1 MKKLHKRLLA
11 LLLAAVVLA
20 SGVQAL
26 AEDADTLS
34 IRTADDLVKLAESCA
49 LDTWSQGKTVE
60 LLADISL
67 DGVDFAPIPTFG
79 GVFLGNGHTISGLSL
94 SGKYSHAGLFA
105 EIQESGRVKNL
116 TVSGTLNISG
126 SCEAA
131 GGIAGV
137 NRGAI
142 ISCSFSGSV
151 SGSVNT
157 GAIAGQNSQTGS
169 IQNCRTAGS
178 VAGSRS
184 TGGIA
189 GSNLGLIAN
198 GVNASYVN
206 TVSSDATFS
215 VQDISVDVSFDLS
228 KLSTQDTAVA
238 ATDTGG
244 IAGYS
249 SGILRSCSNEGVV
262 GYPHVGYNVGG
273 VAGRSCGYVASCS
286 NRGEVYGRKDVGGI
300 IGQMEPYLE
309 LNVENSTLAKMEQQ
323 LLELSDLIDKTADDA
338 QGGAGGISSRLNKMS
353 GYVGNAINEAGDI
366 SVSIGGSGQIDGEA
380 NGDAGLNVD
389 VSIPPLDVD
398 IDGSHSENGSVSGS
412 VEIIATPDL
421 SGLTAAINGIGS
433 QLSLLNGAVSGA
445 AGTVADDIRAINEK
459 FNELSETMFD
469 AIFTIGSADG
479 DILSDTSAVDIELV
493 RLGKVTGCQ
502 NDADVSGDINIG
514 GIAGTM
520 AIEYEY
526 DPEDDIASNLSA
538 EYKREYEMKAILT
551 SCENTGSVDARRS
564 CAGGVAGRQDL
575 GIITSCRGFGDVTSE
590 SGSYSG
596 GVVGLTSATVRSC
609 WAKCTVSGAKYT
621 GGIVGSGV
629 SEALTGSGSTVAG
642 CVSMVDIR
650 DAQQYY
656 GAVSGADAGEYLENL
671 FVSDTL
677 AGIDGRSYSGR
688 AEPVSY
694 NDMLALDGV
703 PDAMKTFSLRFV
715 ADDVTVSSLR
725 FAYGDSFGEDTFP
738 EIPEKD
744 GCYAEWDTTELSD
757 LHFDTVV
764 TAVYHTNVTAVA
776 SAETR
781 DDGRAVLFAEGS
793 FDDTALVHATAEDA
807 SGEAL
812 LDSLEVSSQALPW
825 YARLFSPV
833 HGGIVEQRHITLP
846 DDGAAAHTVH
856 YLPPEIRI
864 GELDMYVLRSGSW
877 ERIDTEAF
885 GSYVSFDIDGTEAD
899 IAAVSIIP
907 ARWIWCAGGALL
919 LICILILVI
928 ALNGHRKR
936 KAKRAAAKAAEAP
949 EGEAEP
955 AAAEKKP
962 RKKGHFLLLLLPLL
976 AALAAA
982 GVLLVPR
989 VCERI
994 APYRALDALTRETVL
1009 SMNVSVS
1016 ASHDGDTETLNVPV
1030 AVKTVDSRR
1039 IARTEIEGVPLYFSE
1054 NKLILENGTAYS
1066 LGDTLPD
1073 YAQLLPDIAALCR
1086 EAEFSADGEHETVE
1100 LTGSDAAMLLTYLAP
1115 ETAQRASVT
1124 DDARVSLTLSDG
1136 AVKSLSVSAAGQL
1149 TDGAPFTLDAV
1160 IDGITASADFEIPE
1174 AVSRA
1179 AAKGSTG
1186 DLTEVTGDLINVI
1199 SAWHELQNRESAAAE
1214 LTVSAH
1220 GGPLVLRT
1228 AFDLAAWQS
1237 GDGRVHGVGKSG
1249 LWLYTDGTTVVTAS
1263 GKRLSSGD
1271 MLTESAAK
1279 LPEALYL
1286 ACLNGDV
1293 TAAKHA
1299 DGSAVYTLML
1309 SGSDAAELA
1318 ELLAPDMGSLDSS
1331 FAYGTAKLTVSN
1343 GKIVSL
1349 ALSCTGTV
1357 KVAFTEAP
1365 LTVSA
1370 EIALG
1375 DESAGE
1381 LPGAV
1386 TDALDI

>member
-11 LLLAAVVLA
+11 LLLAAVLLA

-26 AEDADTLS
+26 AEDTDTIS

-49 LDTWSQGKTVE
+49 LDTWSQVKTVE

-67 DGVDFAPIPTFG
+67 DGMDFAPIPTFG

-116 TVSGTLNISG
+116 TVTGSLNISG

-137 NRGAI
+137 NRGTI

-157 GAIAGQNSQTGS
+157 GAIAGQNAQTGS
-169 IQNCRTAGS
+169 IQNCRAAGS

-198 GVNASYVN
+198 SVNTSYVN
-206 TVSSDATFS
+206 TASSDTTFS

-273 VAGRSCGYVASCS
+273 VAGRSCGYAASCS

-323 LLELSDLIDKTADDA
+323 LQELSDLIDKTADDA

-398 IDGSHSENGSVSGS
+398 INGSHSENGSISSS
-412 VEIIATPDL
+412 VEIIAAPDL

-469 AIFTIGSADG
+469 AIFTIGTADS
-479 DILSDTSAVDIELV
+479 DILSDTSAIDIELV
-493 RLGKVTGCQ
+493 RLGKVTGCR

-551 SCENTGSVDARRS
+551 LCENTGSVDARRS
-564 CAGGVAGRQDL
+564 CAGGVAGRQEL

-590 SGSYSG
+590 TGSYAG
-596 GVVGLTSATVRSC
+596 GVAGLTSATVRSC
-609 WAKCTVSGAKYT
+609 WAKCTVSGAKYA

-656 GAVSGADAGEYLENL
+656 GAVSGANTGEYLENL

-677 AGIDGRSYSGR
+677 AGIDGRSYSGL

-694 NDMLALDGV
+694 SDMLALDGV

-715 ADDVTVSSLR
+715 ADDETVSSLT
-725 FAYGDSFGEDTFP
+725 FSYGDSFGEDTFP
-738 EIPEKD
+738 EIPAKD
-744 GCYAEWDTTELSD
+744 GCYAEWDTTELRD

-776 SAETR
+776 SEETR

-812 LDSLEVSSQALPW
+812 LDSLEASSQALPW

-846 DDGAAAHTVH
+846 DDGAATHTVH
-856 YLPPEIRI
+856 YLPPEIRV

-877 ERIDTEAF
+877 ERVETEEF

-899 IAAVSIIP
+899 IAAVSVIP

-919 LICILILVI
+919 LVCILILVI

-949 EGEAEP
+949 EGETEP
-955 AAAEKKP
+955 AAEKKP
-962 RKKGHFLLLLLPLL
+962 RKKGRFLLWLLPLL
-976 AALAAA
+976 AALTAA

-994 APYRALDALTRETVL
+994 APYRALDALIQETAL

-1016 ASHDGDTETLNVPV
+1016 ASLGGDTETLNVPV

-1039 IARTEIEGVPLYFSE
+1039 IACAEIEGVPLYFSE

-1073 YAQLLPDIAALCR
+1073 YAELLPDIAALCR
-1086 EAEFSADGEHETVE
+1086 DAEFTADGEHETVE
-1100 LTGSDAAMLLTYLAP
+1100 LTGSDAAKLLTYLAP

-1124 DDARVSLTLSDG
+1124 DDARVSLMLSDG

-1149 TDGAPFTLDAV
+1149 TNGAPITLDAV
-1160 IDGITASADFEIPE
+1160 ISGITAGADFEIPE

-1179 AAKGSTG
+1179 AAKESAD
-1186 DLTEVTGDLINVI
+1186 DLTEITDDLINVI
-1199 SAWHELQNRESAAAE
+1199 SAWHELQSRESAAAE
-1214 LTVSAH
+1214 LSVSAS

-1228 AFDLAAWQS
+1228 AFDLAAWQT
-1237 GDGRVHGVGKSG
+1237 DCRRVYGVGKSG
-1249 LWLYTDGTTVVTAS
+1249 IWLYTDGTTVTTAS
-1263 GKRLSSGD
+1263 GERLSSGD
-1271 MLTESAAK
+1271 TLTESAAK

-1299 DGSAVYTLML
+1299 DGSAVYTLTL

-1331 FAYGTAKLTVSN
+1331 FSYGTAKLTVSD
-1343 GKIVSL
+1343 GEIISL

-1357 KVAFTEAP
+1357 KVALTEAP

-1370 EIALG
+1370 EIAPTG
-1375 DESAGE
+1375 EGAGA
-1381 LPGAV
+1381 LPAAV

>member
-1 MKKLHKRLLA
+1 MKKFHKRLLS
-11 LLLAAVVLA
+11 LLSAAVLLT
-20 SGVQAL
+20 SGTAAL
-26 AEDADTLS
+26 AVDADTLS
-34 IRTADDLVKLAESCA
+34 IRTADDLVKLSESCA

-79 GVFLGNGHTISGLSL
+79 GEFRGNGHTISGFSL

-105 EIQESGRVKNL
+105 EIQARGSVKDL
-116 TVSGTLNISG
+116 TVTGSLDISG

-131 GGIAGV
+131 GGIAAV

-142 ISCSFSGSV
+142 HSCSFSGSV

-157 GAIAGQNSQTGS
+157 GAIAGQNMQTGS
-169 IQNCRTAGS
+169 IQNCRAAGA
-178 VAGSRS
+178 VTGSRS

-189 GSNLGLIAN
+189 GSNLGLISAS
-198 GVNASYVN
+198 VNTSYVN
-206 TVSSDATFS
+206 TASSDTVFS
-215 VQDISVDVSFDLS
+215 VQDISVDTSFDLS
-228 KLSTQDTAVA
+228 RLSTQETAAA

-249 SGILRSCSNEGVV
+249 SGVLRSCSNEGVV

-273 VAGRSCGYVASCS
+273 IAGRSCGYVAACT

-300 IGQMEPYLE
+300 LGQMEPYLE
-309 LNVENSTLAKMEQQ
+309 CSVENSTLAKMEQQ
-323 LLELSDLIDKTADDA
+323 LQELSELINKTAGDA
-338 QGGAGGISSRLNKMS
+338 QGGSGAISSRLSSMGSDVN
-353 GYVGNAINEAGDI
+353 NALDKIGDMDLP
-366 SVSIGGSGQIDGEA
+366 IGGDAEPPDM
-380 NGDAGLNVD
+380 NGTELPEPSLPDWEEPSEPSLPE
-389 VSIPPLDVD
+389 IPT
-398 IDGSHSENGSVSGS
+398 IT
-412 VEIIATPDL
+412 TPDL
-421 SGLTAAINGIGS
+421 SGLVSAVNHIGS
-433 QLSLLNGAVSGA
+433 QLSMLNGAVSGA

-479 DILSDTSAVDIELV
+479 DILSDTSAVDMDLV
-493 RLGKVTGCQ
+493 RLGKVTACRNEAG
-502 NDADVSGDINIG
+502 VSGDINAG

-575 GIITSCRGFGDVTSE
+575 GIITSCRGFGAVTSE
-590 SGSYSG
+590 NGSYAG
-596 GVVGLTSATVRSC
+596 GVAGLTSATVRSC
-609 WAKCTVSGAKYT
+609 WAKCTVSGAKYA

-656 GAVSGADAGEYLENL
+656 GAVSGADAGEFLENL

-694 NDMLALDGV
+694 DDMLALDGV

-715 ADDVTVSSLR
+715 AGEETVSSLT
-725 FAYGDSFGEDTFP
+725 FSYGDSFGADVYP
-738 EIPEKD
+738 EIPARD
-744 GCYAEWDTTELSD
+744 GCYAEWDTSELVQ

-764 TAVYHTNVTAVA
+764 TAVYHTNVVAVA

-781 DDGRAVLFAEGS
+781 DDGRPVLFAEGS
-793 FDDTALVHATAEDA
+793 FDDTAAVSAAAEDA

-812 LDSLEVSSQALPW
+812 LDSLEASSQALPW

-833 HGGIVEQRHITLP
+833 HGGIVEQRRITLP

-856 YLPPEIRI
+856 YLPPEIRV
-864 GELDMYVLRSGSW
+864 GELDMYVLKNGNW
-877 ERIDTEAF
+877 ERVATEDF
-885 GSYVSFDIDGTEAD
+885 GSYISFSIDGTEAD
-899 IAAVSIIP
+899 IAAVSVIP
-907 ARWIWCAGGALL
+907 ARWIWCAGGALFL
-919 LICILILVI
+919 VCVLILAA
-928 ALNGHRKR
+928 ALNGHRK
-936 KAKRAAAKAAEAP
+936 KKGKKPAVKTAEPA
-949 EGEAEP
+949 ESTAEP
-955 AAAEKKP
+955 AAGKKP
-962 RKKGHFLLLLLPLL
+962 RKKGRFLLWLLPLL
-976 AALAAA
+976 AALTAA
-982 GVLLVPR
+982 GLLLAPR
-989 VCERI
+989 VYERI
-994 APYRALDALTRETVL
+994 TPYRALDALCRETEL
-1009 SMNVSVS
+1009 SMHAAVSVTL
-1016 ASHDGDTETLNVPV
+1016 DGDTTSVDVPV
-1030 AVKTVDSRR
+1030 SVKTADGCR
-1039 IARTEIEGVPLYFSE
+1039 IARAEIEGVPLYFSE
-1054 NKLILENGTAYS
+1054 DTVILENGTAYS
-1066 LGDTLPD
+1066 LGEALPD
-1073 YAQLLPDIAALCR
+1073 YAQLLPNIAALCR
-1086 EAEFSADGEHETVE
+1086 GAEFSSDAEGGTVE
-1100 LTGSDAAMLLTYLAP
+1100 LTGSDAVKLLAYLAP
-1115 ETAQRASVT
+1115 DAAQRTAEAT
-1124 DDARVSLTLSDG
+1124 NARISLSLSDG
-1136 AVKSLSVSAAGQL
+1136 AVRSFSVSAAGQL
-1149 TDGAPFTLDAV
+1149 TNGAPFALDATF
-1160 IDGITASADFEIPE
+1160 DGISTGADFAVPE

-1179 AAKGSTG
+1179 AAKESAA
-1186 DLTEVTGDLINVI
+1186 DLPVITNDLIDVI
-1199 SAWHELQNRESAAAE
+1199 SAWHELKSRESAAAE
-1214 LTVSAH
+1214 LAVSAR
-1220 GGPLVLRT
+1220 GGPLALST
-1228 AFDLAAWQS
+1228 AFDLSVWQS
-1237 GDGRVHGVGKSG
+1237 GSGRVYGVGKRG
-1249 LWLYTDGTTVVTAS
+1249 LWLYTDGTAVVTAS
-1263 GKRLSSGD
+1263 GENLASGD
-1271 MLTESAAK
+1271 ATTESAAK

-1299 DGSAVYTLML
+1299 DGSAVYTLTL
-1309 SGSDAAELA
+1309 SGRDAAELA
-1318 ELLAPDMGSLDSS
+1318 ALLAPDMVSFDSS
-1331 FAYGTAKLTVSN
+1331 FSYGSAQLSVSD

-1357 KVAFTEAP
+1357 KVALTEAP

-1370 EIALG
+1370 EIVLG
-1375 DESAGE
+1375 NESAGE

-1386 TDALDI
+1386 ANALNT

>member
-1 MKKLHKRLLA
+1 MKLHKKILS
-11 LLLAAVVLA
+11 LLLAVLVLS
-20 SGVQAL
+20 SGAAAL
-26 AEDADTLS
+26 ADDAGTVS
-34 IRTADDLVKLAESCA
+34 IRTADDLVKLSESCA

-67 DGVDFAPIPTFG
+67 DNADFTPIPTFG
-79 GVFLGNGHTISGLSL
+79 GTFHGNGHTISGLSI

-105 EIQESGRVKNL
+105 EIQETGSVKNL
-116 TVSGTLNISG
+116 TVTGLLELTG

-142 ISCSFSGSV
+142 LSCSFSGSV

-157 GAIAGQNSQTGS
+157 GGIAGQNAQTGS
-169 IQNCRTAGS
+169 IQNCRAAGS

-198 GVNASYVN
+198 CVNTSYVN
-206 TVSSDATFS
+206 TASSDTTFS

-228 KLSTQDTAVA
+228 RLSTQETAVA
-238 ATDTGG
+238 AADTGG

-323 LLELSDLIDKTADDA
+323 LQELSDLINKTADDA
-338 QGGAGGISSRLNKMS
+338 QGGSGAVSSRLNSM
-353 GYVGNAINEAGDI
+353 AGDVNNALDKI
-366 SVSIGGSGQIDGEA
+366 GDIDLPIGGDTELPEIPEPTLPDPDELPEPGELP
-380 NGDAGLNVD
+380 DPEL
-389 VSIPPLDVD
+389 PD
-398 IDGSHSENGSVSGS
+398 IDFPT
-412 VEIIATPDL
+412 ITTPDL
-421 SGLTAAINGIGS
+421 SGLVSAINHIGS
-433 QLSLLNGAVSGA
+433 QLAMLNGAVSGA
-445 AGTVADDIRAINEK
+445 AGTVADDVRAINEK

-469 AIFTIGSADG
+469 AIFTIGTADG
-479 DILSDTSAVDIELV
+479 DILSDTSAVDIGLV
-493 RLGKVTGCQ
+493 RLGKVTGCR
-502 NDADVSGDINIG
+502 NDAGVSGDINVG
-514 GIAGTM
+514 GVAGTM

-526 DPEDDIASNLSA
+526 DPEDDISSNLSA
-538 EYKREYEMKAILT
+538 EYKREYEMKAVLT
-551 SCENTGSVDARRS
+551 LCENAGSVDARRS

-590 SGSYSG
+590 SGSYAG
-596 GVVGLTSATVRSC
+596 GIAGLTSATVRSC
-609 WAKCTVSGAKYT
+609 WAKCTVSGAKYA

-642 CVSMVDIR
+642 CVSMVEIR

-656 GAVSGADAGEYLENL
+656 GAISGADAGEFLENL

-694 NDMLALDGV
+694 KAMLALDGV
-703 PDAMKTFSLRFV
+703 PDEMSIFSLRFV
-715 ADDVTVSSLR
+715 ADGETVSSLT
-725 FAYGDSFGEDTFP
+725 FSYGDSFGAEVYP
-738 EIPEKD
+738 EIPAKD
-744 GCYAEWDTTELSD
+744 GCYAEWDTTELKA

-781 DDGRAVLFAEGS
+781 DDGRPVLFALGS
-793 FDDTALVHATAEDA
+793 FDDTSVVSAAAEDA

-812 LDSLEVSSQALPW
+812 LDSLEASSQALPW

-846 DDGAAAHTVH
+846 EDGAAAHTVH

-864 GELDMYVLRSGSW
+864 GELDMYVLRNGSW
-877 ERIDTEAF
+877 ERVETEEF
-885 GSYVSFDIDGTEAD
+885 GSYVSFDVDGTEAD

-907 ARWIWCAGGALL
+907 ARWLWGAFGALFL
-919 LICILILVI
+919 VCVLIL
-928 ALNGHRKR
+928 ALALKGRR
-936 KAKRAAAKAAEAP
+936 SRRAKRAAAESAAAAAVSAESEP
-949 EGEAEP
+949 ESVP
-955 AAAEKKP
+955 AEKKP
-962 RKKGHFLLLLLPLL
+962 RKKGRFLLWLLPLL
-976 AALAAA
+976 AVIAAA

-994 APYRALDALTRETVL
+994 APYRALDALTREPEL

-1016 ASHDGDTETLNVPV
+1016 AALDGSDSQSAAVPV
-1030 AVKTVDSRR
+1030 TVKTVDGRR
-1039 IARTEIEGVPLYFSE
+1039 IACAEIEGVPLFFSE
-1054 NKLILENGTAYS
+1054 DKLILENGTAYA
-1066 LGDTLPD
+1066 LGETMPD
-1073 YAQLLPDIAALCR
+1073 YADLLPDIAALCR
-1086 EAEFSADGEHETVE
+1086 GAAFTADGARETVV
-1100 LTGSDAAMLLTYLAP
+1100 LTGSDAAELLAYLVP
-1115 ETAQRASVT
+1115 ETAERALVT
-1124 DDARVSLTLSDG
+1124 DARVSLSLSGG
-1136 AVKSLSVSAAGQL
+1136 AIQSLSVSAAGEL
-1149 TDGAPFTLDAV
+1149 TDGTAFTLDAR
-1160 IDGITASADFEIPE
+1160 IDGITAGVDLEIPE
-1174 AVSRA
+1174 VVSRA
-1179 AAKGSTG
+1179 AAKESAAG
-1186 DLTEVTGDLINVI
+1186 LTEISDDLIDVI
-1199 SAWHELQNRESAAAE
+1199 SAWHELKSRESAAAE
-1214 LTVSAH
+1214 LTISAR
-1220 GGPLVLRT
+1220 GGPLALST
-1228 AFDLAAWQS
+1228 AFDVSVWQTD
-1237 GDGRVHGVGKSG
+1237 GGRVCGVGKSG
-1249 LWLYTDGTTVVTAS
+1249 LRLYTDGTTVVTAS
-1263 GKRLSSGD
+1263 GEALTSGD
-1271 MLTESAAK
+1271 TLTESAAK
-1279 LPEALYL
+1279 LPEVLYL

-1293 TAAKHA
+1293 TAAKTVN
-1299 DGSAVYTLML
+1299 GKTVYTLSL

-1318 ELLAPDMGSLDSS
+1318 ELLAPDMGSLDAS
-1331 FAYGTAKLTVSN
+1331 FSYGTAQLAVSD
-1343 GKIVSL
+1343 GKITLL

-1357 KVAFTEAP
+1357 KVALTEAP

-1370 EIALG
+1370 EITEKSG
-1375 DESAGE
+1375 SAGE

-1386 TDALDI
+1386 VDAMTKE

>member
-1 MKKLHKRLLA
+1 MKLHKKILS
-11 LLLAAVVLA
+11 LLLTVLVLA

-26 AEDADTLS
+26 ADDTNTIS

-67 DGVDFAPIPTFG
+67 DNADFTPIPTFG
-79 GVFLGNGHTISGLSL
+79 GVFLGNCHTISGLSL

-116 TVSGTLNISG
+116 TVSGTLDISG

-157 GAIAGQNSQTGS
+157 GGIAGQNAQTGS
-169 IQNCRTAGS
+169 IQNCRAAGS

-198 GVNASYVN
+198 SVNTSYVN
-206 TVSSDATFS
+206 TVSSDTTFS

-244 IAGYS
+244 ITGYS
-249 SGILRSCSNEGVV
+249 SGILRACVNKGVV
-262 GYPHVGYNVGG
+262 GYPHVGYNIGG

-323 LLELSDLIDKTADDA
+323 LQELSELIDKTADDA

-366 SVSIGGSGQIDGEA
+366 SVSIGGSGQLDGEA

-389 VSIPPLDVD
+389 VSILPLDVD
-398 IDGSHSENGSVSGS
+398 IDGSHSESGSVSGS

-445 AGTVADDIRAINEK
+445 AGTVADDIRTINEK
-459 FNELSETMFD
+459 FNELSETMFG
-469 AIFTIGSADG
+469 AIFTIGTADG
-479 DILSDTSAVDIELV
+479 DILADTSAIDIDLV
-493 RLGKVTGCQ
+493 RLGKVTGCR

-538 EYKREYEMKAILT
+538 EYKREYEMKAVLT

-564 CAGGVAGRQDL
+564 CAGGIVGRQDL

-590 SGSYSG
+590 NGSYAG
-596 GVVGLTSATVRSC
+596 GIAGLTSATVRSC
-609 WAKCTVSGAKYT
+609 WAKCTVSGTKYA

-656 GAVSGADAGEYLENL
+656 GAVSGANTGEYLENL

-677 AGIDGRSYSGR
+677 AGIDGRSYSGL

-694 NDMLALDGV
+694 SDMLALDGV

-715 ADDVTVSSLR
+715 ADDETVSSLT
-725 FAYGDSFGEDTFP
+725 FSYGDSFGEDTFP
-738 EIPEKD
+738 EIPAKD
-744 GCYAEWDTTELSD
+744 GCYAEWDTTELND

-781 DDGRAVLFAEGS
+781 GDGRAVLFAEGS

-812 LDSLEVSSQALPW
+812 LDSLEASSQALPW

-856 YLPPEIRI
+856 YLPPDIRV
-864 GELDMYVLRSGSW
+864 GELDMYVLRNGSW
-877 ERIDTEAF
+877 ERMETEEF

-899 IAAVSIIP
+899 IAAVSVIP

-919 LICILILVI
+919 LVCILILVI

-949 EGEAEP
+949 EGETEP
-955 AAAEKKP
+955 AAEKKP
-962 RKKGHFLLLLLPLL
+962 RKKGRFLLWLLPLL
-976 AALAAA
+976 AALTAA
-982 GVLLVPR
+982 GVLLMPR
-989 VCERI
+989 VCGRI
-994 APYRALDALTRETVL
+994 APYRALDELSRATEL

-1016 ASHDGDTETLNVPV
+1016 ASMDGSTETLDVPV
-1030 AVKTVDSRR
+1030 SVKTVDGRR
-1039 IARTEIEGVPLYFSE
+1039 IARAEIEGVPLYFSE

-1086 EAEFSADGEHETVE
+1086 SAEFSAEGEYETVE
-1100 LTGSDAAMLLTYLAP
+1100 LTGSDAAKLLAYIAP
-1115 ETAQRASVT
+1115 EIAQRASVT
-1124 DDARVSLTLSDG
+1124 DDARIALTLSDG
-1136 AVKSLSVSAAGQL
+1136 AVKTLSVSAAGQL
-1149 TDGAPFTLDAV
+1149 TDGAPFTLDVV
-1160 IDGITASADFEIPE
+1160 IGSITASADFDIPE
-1174 AVSRA
+1174 AVSHA
-1179 AAKGSTG
+1179 AAKESAG
-1186 DLTEVTGDLINVI
+1186 DLDAITDDLINVI
-1199 SAWHELQNRESAAAE
+1199 SAWHELQSCKSAAAE
-1214 LTVSAH
+1214 LTVSAS
-1220 GGPLVLRT
+1220 GGPLVVST
-1228 AFDLAAWQS
+1228 AFDLSAWKTGS
-1237 GDGRVHGVGKSG
+1237 GRVYGVGKSG
-1249 LWLYTDGTTVVTAS
+1249 LWLYTDGTTVTTAS
-1263 GKRLSSGD
+1263 GERLSSGD
-1271 MLTESAAK
+1271 ALTESAAK
-1279 LPEALYL
+1279 LPEALYR

-1293 TAAKHA
+1293 TAAKKA
-1299 DGSAVYTLML
+1299 DGTAVYTLTL

-1318 ELLAPDMGSLDSS
+1318 ELVVPDMEALSSS
-1331 FAYGTAKLTVSN
+1331 FAYGTAQLTVSG
-1343 GKIVSL
+1343 GKITSL

-1357 KVAFTEAP
+1357 KVALTEAP

-1370 EIALG
+1370 EIVPSG
-1375 DESAGE
+1375 ESAGE

-1386 TDALDI
+1386 ADALNA